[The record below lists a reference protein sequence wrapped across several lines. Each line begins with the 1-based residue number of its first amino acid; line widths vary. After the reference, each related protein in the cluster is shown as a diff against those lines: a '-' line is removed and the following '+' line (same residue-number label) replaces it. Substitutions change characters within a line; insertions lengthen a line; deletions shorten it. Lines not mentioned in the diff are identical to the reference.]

1 MKYEIIIFTIKRSFM
16 NQMIIDV
23 REPIE
28 FKMGHVKGSVN
39 IPPSKLMAG
48 AEKLNG
54 VPKDTELILYCRTGS
69 RSAVAM
75 NILRDKGFTNI
86 INGVNKDVV
95 KSKYL

>member
-1 MKYEIIIFTIKRSFM
+1 
-16 NQMIIDV
+16 MIIDV

-28 FKMGHVKGSVN
+28 FKLGHVRGAIN

-48 AEKLNG
+48 ADKLRD

-69 RSAVAM
+69 RSAVSM
-75 NILRDKGFTNI
+75 NILQNMGYTNI
-86 INGVNKDVV
+86 VNGVNKDIV